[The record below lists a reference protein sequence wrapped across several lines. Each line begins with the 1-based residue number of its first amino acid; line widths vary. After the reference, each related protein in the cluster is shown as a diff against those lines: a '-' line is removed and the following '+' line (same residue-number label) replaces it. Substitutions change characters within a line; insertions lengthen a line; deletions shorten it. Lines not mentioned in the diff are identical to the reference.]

1 MVSMAPEEFFHQLE
15 RVREIS
21 GIERRVD
28 SFPLVSELS
37 SDSDA
42 HSRVHLIS
50 KIGIFS
56 AKPFGLMRST
66 LRNRK

>member
-28 SFPLVSELS
+28 SFPLVAELS

-50 KIGIFS
+50 KIGNFP
-56 AKPFGLMRST
+56 AEPFGPD
-66 LRNRK
+66 